1 MRHAHDDAARAG
13 ISVIVEH
20 SRRHVQRSLVRA
32 DATHAAF
39 AGTIHERASPSAPTD
54 DHAAVFFRKRVRIGL
69 STKSASAAVT
79 MSSVMAALK
88 TGTQLPAC

>member
-1 MRHAHDDAARAG
+1 MHNQKQEGVLAEKFLAWGPNTTRHAHAA
-13 ISVIVEH
+13 
-20 SRRHVQRSLVRA
+20 L
-32 DATHAAF
+32 